1 MMFTKSCT
9 VDCILDG
16 LHKIRMGQARIL
28 CDAGVDVIAD
38 WDDIGIQK
46 RMISSQMWRRFL
58 KPRYAELARLCHRKG
73 AFFFHNDGWI
83 ELIIPNLTEID
94 VDIQNPNIA

>member
-83 ELIIPNLTEID
+83 EPIIPNLTEID